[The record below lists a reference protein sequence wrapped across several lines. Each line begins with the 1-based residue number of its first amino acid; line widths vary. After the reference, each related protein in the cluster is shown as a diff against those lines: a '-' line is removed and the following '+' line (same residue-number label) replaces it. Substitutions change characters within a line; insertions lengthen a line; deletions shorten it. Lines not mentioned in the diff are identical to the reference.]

1 MKKLAVDSFF
11 LSFSLVKRS
20 KFEGK
25 MVGGKNPEGYNYPYM
40 FFIKKYWMKFKKN
53 REWKLL

>member
-40 FFIKKYWMKFKKN
+40 FFIKKY
-53 REWKLL
+53 